1 MSVTTAA
8 EPHEFAE
15 LLRAVPDTG
24 APPVIERRWMTVV
37 VGGQRHVSG
46 VCWDPAEPP
55 GVVLLHG
62 AATSARAFDGVL
74 RAYRRPAVAV
84 DLPGH
89 GRSTWIKSG
98 DYRPRRLAKTLEEAI
113 RSFAPGGPVVA
124 GRGLGAL
131 AAIAVA
137 ARFPQVIGRVVLI
150 DTLPGAAGETADR
163 QAPWPWPSPRFASRE
178 EARNWLAGAAPWLA
192 ESVAAREAELET
204 VQAAD
209 GSWGWRHHLGSLPDS
224 GPAGLDDDTLGEQ
237 LAALPVAPLL
247 VRAERGVLS
256 DAAVDRFT
264 RQVPHGEV
272 IAVPGSGHRVETDRP
287 EALADV
293 LHDLTRQ

>member
-1 MSVTTAA
+1 MSVSTSA

-15 LLRAVPDTG
+15 LLSALPDTG
-24 APPVIERRWMTVV
+24 APPMIERRWMTVV

-55 GVVLLHG
+55 GLVLLHG

-74 RAYRRPAVAV
+74 RAYGRPAVAV

-113 RSFAPGGPVVA
+113 RSFASGGPVVA

-131 AAIAVA
+131 AALAVA
-137 ARFPQVIGRVVLI
+137 ARFPQVIGRLVLI
-150 DTLPGAAGETADR
+150 DTLPGAAGETADV
-163 QAPWPWPSPRFASRE
+163 QAPWPWPSPRFDSRDQ
-178 EARNWLAGAAPWLA
+178 ARAWLAEAAPWLA
-192 ESVAAREAELET
+192 ENVVAREAELET

-209 GSWGWRHHLGSLPDS
+209 GSWGWRHHLGSLTGS
-224 GPAGLDDDTLGEQ
+224 AAAGFDDDTLWEQ
-237 LAALPVAPLL
+237 LATLPVAPLL
-247 VRAERGVLS
+247 VRAERGVPS
-256 DAAVDRFT
+256 DAAVDRFA
-264 RQVPHGEV
+264 REVPQGEV
-272 IAVPGSGHRVETDRP
+272 VTVADSGHRIETDRP
-287 EALADV
+287 EGLADV
-293 LHDLTRQ
+293 LRTLTRQ

>member
-62 AATSARAFDGVL
+62 AATSARAFDDVL

-113 RSFAPGGPVVA
+113 RSYAPGGPVVA

-131 AAIAVA
+131 AAVAVA
-137 ARFPQVIGRVVLI
+137 ARFPQVVGRLVLI
-150 DTLPGAAGETADR
+150 DTLPGAAGETADQ
-163 QAPWPWPSPRFASRE
+163 QAPWPWPSPRFTSRD
-178 EARNWLAGAAPWLA
+178 EARAWLAGAAPWLA
-192 ESVAAREAELET
+192 ETVVAREAELET

-209 GSWGWRHHLGSLPDS
+209 GSWGWRHHLGSLADS
-224 GPAGLDDDTLGEQ
+224 GPAGFDDDTLWEQ
-237 LAALPVAPLL
+237 LAALPAAPLL
-247 VRAERGVLS
+247 VRAEQGVLS
-256 DAAVDRFT
+256 GEVVDRFNE
-264 RQVPHGEV
+264 QVPRGEV
-272 IAVPGSGHRVETDRP
+272 VTVADSAHRIEIDQP
-287 EALADV
+287 AALSDV
-293 LHDLTRQ
+293 LRTLTEQ